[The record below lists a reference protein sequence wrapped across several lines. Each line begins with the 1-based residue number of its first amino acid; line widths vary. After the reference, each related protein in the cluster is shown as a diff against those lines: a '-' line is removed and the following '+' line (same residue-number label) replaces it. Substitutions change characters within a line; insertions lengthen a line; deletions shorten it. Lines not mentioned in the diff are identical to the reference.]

1 MQWFGRIFSS
11 SRGVFSGS
19 MLIFRGVSNGILGK
33 ISSFHNLSSTTR
45 TILCASKKSFHP
57 SSFSHALLWP
67 GFLRSKK
74 CVKSCAFSSFQ
85 LLPIFCVTR
94 TTNNYIHDYTW
105 ICWKNAWKKFQ
116 KKNIL
121 PNGGEW
127 KTVMYRRPFHF
138 FDFRNPL
145 EVNSMSKFLLTF
157 FRGPSE
163 NEPKKTAG
171 HVASGWWF
179 QSIWKILVKME
190 IFPK

>member
-1 MQWFGRIFSS
+1 MLKLFPLLWANYSNLMQFTNQKLHPRRLTCNGSEEYFPLPG
-11 SRGVFSGS
+11 GVFSGS

-94 TTNNYIHDYTW
+94 STNNYIHDYTW
-105 ICWKNAWKKFQ
+105 IC
-116 KKNIL
+116 
-121 PNGGEW
+121 
-127 KTVMYRRPFHF
+127 
-138 FDFRNPL
+138 
-145 EVNSMSKFLLTF
+145 
-157 FRGPSE
+157 
-163 NEPKKTAG
+163 
-171 HVASGWWF
+171 
-179 QSIWKILVKME
+179 
-190 IFPK
+190 